1 MTNSS
6 REPYTPTPSSRHGG
20 RNSAL
25 QGLAGSRRGGG
36 VNQSR
41 QNPDSHSQNSVNTT
55 PHRLA
60 RYGDYLSPEEWERE
74 EHRCKLVEELH
85 RGGPGEEK
93 KFPSLMDELGL
104 GDKYLVYLNGTTG
117 SFDQLANEIS
127 SVCSVVSTTGRPKSR
142 ASLAEKDYVEG
153 FKRVLDKLSTFSP
166 DGLPPEHLPT
176 RYAYKDCQNVA
187 LKPSNLKPDLVFSIV
202 GTIVSHMKDVH
213 LILEAKGDMSRD
225 KAYERHLGQL
235 ADYALE
241 LKTVQ
246 PMRKFVPVLFLY
258 GCQLDLVV
266 FTHGGYYFTC
276 IGTTLYEDENERG
289 IFDIMARHT
298 LRDLWFILT
307 LPLCEFGQ
315 IVNSLS
321 MPDYAQLNTT
331 TTPASLVPF
340 LTSRGSDLQG
350 IKELYFKAHITG
362 RSTYLFHAS
371 YEGKEV
377 VFKLTWLRTNR
388 LPEGAVYKVLEDGN
402 VPNLPKIFAS
412 GILVKDFCGHRLEYL
427 VIEYCGESIVGHIRN
442 MRKNGA
448 FASEVADMVK
458 LCTRS
463 VMHTLAA
470 ALRSNVLHRD
480 VSPGN
485 ITTDGAR
492 VFVIDWGCA
501 KLTALPSTSQA
512 ADMLSRW
519 GFDSSGVVGKE
530 SKKDPFTGTQMYMS
544 IPTLFKISKRGVFNE
559 IESLFYVVL
568 DSLSDRIRDRRSED
582 ALGFVLHS
590 ERSLA
595 MMRIG
600 ILADSQRYLDNFGV
614 RLTGPSELKNILDAM
629 RKFLF
634 FEGDLYIGGRLQDF
648 YERKVDSSVATRFMD
663 QTTLNLLTE
672 TLAQQQAALTA
683 QSMPSSPVDSTTP
696 DPSTMAIGSQPDPPR
711 WQISSTAI
719 AASSGDGSGLV
730 NRPLLLH
737 ADDSFELAMPV
748 FGAATTSLNR
758 DPLKRPIN
766 EQATS
771 SASLPEPAVSIAE
784 QSNPAAPTGG
794 AGGLAPSDVLSRKRN
809 PDEKMDDESTEEP
822 SNKRRH

>member
-6 REPYTPTPSSRHGG
+6 REPYTPTPSSRQGG

-25 QGLAGSRRGGG
+25 QELAGSWRGGG

-41 QNPDSHSQNSVNTT
+41 HNPDSQSQNSVECT
-55 PHRLA
+55 PNRLA

-93 KFPSLMDELGL
+93 KFPSLMEKLSLGK
-104 GDKYLVYLNGTTG
+104 KYIAYLNETTG

-127 SVCSVVSTTGRPKSR
+127 SVCSVVSTTGRQKSR

-153 FKRVLDKLSTFSP
+153 FKRVLGKLSTFSP
-166 DGLPPEHLPT
+166 NGLPPEHLPT

-187 LKPSNLKPDLVFSIV
+187 LEPSDLKPDLVFSLADTTV
-202 GTIVSHMKDVH
+202 DHMKDVH
-213 LILEAKGDMSRD
+213 LILEAKGSMKR
-225 KAYERHLGQL
+225 KTAYEKHLGQL

-266 FTHGGYYFTC
+266 FTHGGYYWTD
-276 IGTTLYEDENERG
+276 IGTALYEDEGGQG
-289 IFDIMARHT
+289 IFRTKAQRA

-307 LPLCEFGQ
+307 LPLHEFGQ
-315 IVNSLS
+315 IIDSLS

-331 TTPASLVPF
+331 TTPASLVPS
-340 LTSRGSDLQG
+340 LTLDGSNLAD
-350 IKELYFKAHITG
+350 IMRINRKVHITG
-362 RSTYLFHAS
+362 RSTYLFRAS

-402 VPNLPKIFAS
+402 VPNLPAIFAS

-427 VIEYCGESIVGHIRN
+427 VVEYCGESIVDHIRS

-448 FASEVADMVK
+448 LASNVAKKVK
-458 LCTRS
+458 LCTLS

-501 KLTALPSTSQA
+501 KLTALPSAGQA
-512 ADMLSRW
+512 ADMLLRW

-544 IPTLFKISKRGVFNE
+544 IPTLFKISMRGVFNE

-568 DSLSDRIRDRRSED
+568 DYLSDRIRDRRSED

-600 ILADSQRYLDNFGV
+600 ILADDQRYLDDFGV
-614 RLTGPSELKNILDAM
+614 KLTCPSELKNILDAM

-634 FEGDLYIGGRLQDF
+634 FEGDLYIGGRLRDF

-672 TLAQQQAALTA
+672 ILAQQQAALTT
-683 QSMPSSPVDSTTP
+683 QTMPSSPVDSTTP
-696 DPSTMAIGSQPDPPR
+696 DPSTMAICSQPDPPR
-711 WQISSTAI
+711 WQIPSTAI

-748 FGAATTSLNR
+748 FGTATTSLNR
-758 DPLKRPIN
+758 GSLERRIN

-771 SASLPEPAVSIAE
+771 SASLPVPAVSIAE

-809 PDEKMDDESTEEP
+809 PDEKMDDDSTEEP
-822 SNKRRH
+822 RHKRPH